1 MAMKFR
7 KVPKSKGVARKYIKG
22 SRNKTRAA
30 KEIKRTARLYKMGL
44 LTPAMMNRI
53 SKFRA
58 GDTQRRNAKK
68 KK

>member
-1 MAMKFR
+1 MKFR

-30 KEIKRTARLYKMGL
+30 KEIKRTARLYRMGL
-44 LTPAMMNRI
+44 LTPTMMNRI

-58 GDTQRRNAKK
+58 GDKRRKK
-68 KK
+68 R

>member
-1 MAMKFR
+1 MKFR

-22 SRNKTRAA
+22 SCNKTRAA
-30 KEIKRTARLYKMGL
+30 KEITRTARLYKMGL
-44 LTPAMMNRI
+44 LIPAMMNRI

-58 GDTQRRNAKK
+58 GDTNRRNAKK